1 MQKQGLDVEA
11 LEVLKSIAQKL
22 TINDVISENV
32 LNEEA
37 KNELTKIKEI
47 QKTVDRENLYYRTNK
62 YISDLSNNKHFW

>member
-32 LNEEA
+32 SNEEA

-47 QKTVDRENLYYRTNK
+47 QKMVDRENLYYRTNK

>member
-32 LNEEA
+32 SNEEA

>member
-47 QKTVDRENLYYRTNK
+47 QKMVDRENLYYRTNK

>member
-11 LEVLKSIAQKL
+11 LDVLKSIAQKL

-32 LNEEA
+32 SNEEA

>member
-1 MQKQGLDVEA
+1 MDVEA

-62 YISDLSNNKHFW
+62 YISDLSNNKRFW

>member
-1 MQKQGLDVEA
+1 MDVEA

>member
-1 MQKQGLDVEA
+1 MDVEA

-32 LNEEA
+32 SNEEA

>member
-1 MQKQGLDVEA
+1 MDVEA

-62 YISDLSNNKHFW
+62 YISDLSNNKHFWYRYL